1 MGLKF
6 PSKSKG
12 SNPELVGLLFAYPPH
27 PLATFYVQ
35 KWQASYKERVPRNT
49 VKYDYQPLLH
59 NHNIAV
65 SALNPSAT
73 RNQISAVQVM
83 QFQEIGECSVQVNTS
98 DASYSDNSWL
108 AIPITLRDF
117 SKQTITVGNKVFTQ
131 LQSSLSATAIQVD
144 VSHVSCITWLNNI
157 FAIIFSTMYDIRRA
171 HLHFTN
177 KSWRETLF
185 CSHEINIA

>member
-1 MGLKF
+1 MYRNDKQVTKNGLT
-6 PSKSKG
+6 
-12 SNPELVGLLFAYPPH
+12 LLN
-27 PLATFYVQ
+27 
-35 KWQASYKERVPRNT
+35 VPRNT

-157 FAIIFSTMYDIRRA
+157 FAIILVQCMIYGGLICILQT
-171 HLHFTN
+171 
-177 KSWRETLF
+177 KVSWRETLF